1 MSVTDSEMPT
11 ESALECESES
21 STASD
26 SGRESG
32 LPTVPAWA
40 QGSVPAWVPES
51 ASGRESVWV
60 RESGLPTVP
69 AWVPESALGLA
80 PGLEL
85 DLAPDSV
92 IPVLLA
98 RESALALASQ
108 LESAPDLVLG
118 SVPGL
123 EPESA
128 SGRESGLP
136 TVPAWVPESA
146 LGLAPGLELDLAPD
160 SVIPVLLARE
170 SALALASQLESELG
184 EDRNQRH
191 LQPLSLPLLRLLP
204 RIYPGK

>member
-136 TVPAWVPESA
+136 TVPAWVPESRLESASQA
-146 LGLAPGLELDLAPD
+146 LESVSELAPQLA
-160 SVIPVLLARE
+160 
-170 SALALASQLESELG
+170 SELG

>member
-32 LPTVPAWA
+32 LPTVPAW
-40 QGSVPAWVPES
+40 VPES
-51 ASGRESVWV
+51 ASGRESV
-60 RESGLPTVP
+60 
-69 AWVPESALGLA
+69 WVPESALGLA
-80 PGLEL
+80 PGLEPES
-85 DLAPDSV
+85 ASDSV

-136 TVPAWVPESA
+136 TVPAWVPESRLESASQA
-146 LGLAPGLELDLAPD
+146 LGSAPE
-160 SVIPVLLARE
+160 
-170 SALALASQLESELG
+170 LASDSG
-184 EDRNQRH
+184 EDRNRRYRQIPSSPRVR
-191 LQPLSLPLLRLLP
+191 LPP
-204 RIYPGK
+204 RIYPGR